1 MPRHLSTLTVCPL
14 TETARSALQV
24 FTQSLLRSAPMFL
37 CLISLA
43 LYLWGRHVVRKVAS
57 LGLIGTIGCVF
68 LVTQDMAITAGFLLT
83 KVSNV
88 AFIINVRPTP
98 PLPSRRPPHA
108 VRRRRRRRSSA
119 C

>member
-1 MPRHLSTLTVCPL
+1 MPRQLSTLTVCPL

-43 LYLWGRHVVRKVAS
+43 LYLWGRHVVRKVVS

-98 PLPSRRPPHA
+98 PHGRRPPHV